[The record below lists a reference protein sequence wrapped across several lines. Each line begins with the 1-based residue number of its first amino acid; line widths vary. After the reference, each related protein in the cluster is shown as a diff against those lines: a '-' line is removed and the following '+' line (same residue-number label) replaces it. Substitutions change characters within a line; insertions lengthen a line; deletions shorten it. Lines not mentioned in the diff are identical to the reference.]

1 MTKRTIIKR
10 IAYSVISLIVLI
22 IAIIYIWSAL
32 IIDKTYNVP
41 LAVVQIPKDSASI
54 NEGHRLVEIAH
65 CSDCHGEHF
74 TGNVFVKINH
84 VAEIV
89 APNLTKVIPT
99 YSNAELER
107 LIRHGIKKNGHS
119 VYIMPSFMFYQLK
132 EESIDKIIAYLRT
145 LHPESDTLNGAKTHF
160 EFLGRVAVIQKKLIP
175 IANMMDHNSPRKYIH
190 YDTTQVSFG
199 RYLAMTT
206 CTSCHGIDLKGEP
219 GLGPNLVIAAAY
231 KRDEFCKLL
240 HTGVALGGRN
250 LDLMSHVAKNNLCH
264 LNDNEMNCIYAYLKT
279 KPTQ

>member
-1 MTKRTIIKR
+1 MRKKTIIKR

-32 IIDKTYNVP
+32 IIDKTYHVP
-41 LAVVQIPKDSASI
+41 LAVIQIPKDSASI

-84 VAEIV
+84 VGEIV

-107 LIRHGIKKNGHS
+107 VIRHGVKKNGHS

-132 EESIDKIIAYLRT
+132 EESVEKMIAYLRT
-145 LHPESDTLNGAKTHF
+145 LHPEPDTLNGAKTNF
-160 EFLGRVAVIQKKLIP
+160 EFLGRLALIQKKLIP
-175 IANMMDHNSPRKYIH
+175 IASMIDHHSPRKYIH

-219 GLGPNLVIAAAY
+219 GLGPNLIIAAAY

-240 HTGVALGGRN
+240 HTGIALGGRN